1 MWYNLVMKKRYDSC
15 INRFKTYFQKKAKTL
30 SLEAV
35 FLFGSFAHGFE
46 KTASDIDIAIVF
58 SNDKKRGDIFQVLTN
73 LSHELSILSSKN
85 VDVIW
90 IDKDFS
96 KPMLFYNAIVHG
108 VPLFISDKE
117 KYISLI
123 LRAIEEMEDFSIFGR
138 EWQIET
144 AEKILEK
151 IG

>member
-1 MWYNLVMKKRYDSC
+1 MKERYASC
-15 INRFKTYFQKKAKTL
+15 IDKFKTYFQKEAKSL
-30 SLEAV
+30 SIEAV

-46 KTASDIDIAIVF
+46 KAASDIDIAIVF
-58 SNDKKRGDIFQVLTN
+58 KEDKGRDTVFKIITD
-73 LSHELSILSSKN
+73 LSHDLSILSSKN

-108 VPLFISDKE
+108 IPLFISDKD
-117 KYISLI
+117 KYVSLV
-123 LRAIEEMEDFSIFGR
+123 LRAIEEMEDFSMFGR

-151 IG
+151 IS